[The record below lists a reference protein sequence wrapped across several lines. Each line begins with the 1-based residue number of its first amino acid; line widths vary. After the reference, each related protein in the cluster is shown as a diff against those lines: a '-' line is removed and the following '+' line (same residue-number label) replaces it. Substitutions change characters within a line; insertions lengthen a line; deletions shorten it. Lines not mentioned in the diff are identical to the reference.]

1 MAQQQKYNKLANKHV
16 LIIGGTSGIGYGV
29 AEALIESS
37 AHITISSSSPDRVKN
52 AISSLQDSYPLA
64 KTSIKGF
71 ACDLSKPTLEQDLED
86 LFEKTGEVHHIVFT
100 AGDRLATTSLAEITL
115 ESIQRAGQVRFFAPL
130 LVAKVGRKYLTGG
143 AQSSIVLTTG
153 SVGDRPMPNWSVV
166 ASYAAG
172 LHGMTRNL
180 ALDLKPIRVN
190 LVSPGVIDTEIWAHM
205 SAEQKGKMFK
215 WVSSTVPTGKVGM
228 PEDVAEAY
236 LWLMKDSNVTG
247 IVAYSDSGTREQG
260 QEAKV
265 RTAFL

>member
-1 MAQQQKYNKLANKHV
+1 MAQQQQQKYNKLADKHV

-37 AHITISSSSPDRVKN
+37 ANITISSSSPDRVET
-52 AISSLQDSYPLA
+52 AISSLKDSYPLA

-71 ACDLSKPTLEQDLED
+71 ACDLSKPTLEQDLEF
-86 LFEKTGEVHHIVFT
+86 LFEKTGNVDHIVFT
-100 AGDRLATTSLAEITL
+100 AGDRLATTSLAESTL

-153 SVGDRPMPNWSVV
+153 NVADRPVPNWSVV

-190 LVSPGVIDTEIWAHM
+190 LVSSGVIDTEIWAHL
-205 SAEQKGKMFK
+205 SAEQKDMIFK
-215 WVSSTVPTGKVGM
+215 GISAKVPKGNIGM
-228 PEDVAEAY
+228 PEEIAEAY

-247 IVAYSDSGTREQG
+247 TVAYSDSGARL
-260 QEAKV
+260 V
-265 RTAFL
+265 